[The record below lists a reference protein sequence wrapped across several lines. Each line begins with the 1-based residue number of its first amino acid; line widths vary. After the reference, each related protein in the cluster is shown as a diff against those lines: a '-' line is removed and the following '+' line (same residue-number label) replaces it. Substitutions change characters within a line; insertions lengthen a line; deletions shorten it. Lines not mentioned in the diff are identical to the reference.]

1 MKNINKLAMSAFSGL
16 CMLTSGVVS
25 AACIDDHPIQTIE
38 SIGGGQSASVN
49 RTLTTT
55 FKGHFMTTD
64 GLTNRGKNV
73 VKVCPGTEVGYI
85 VSSTIGEPTIET
97 IVTDTGLR
105 SGPVET
111 QIVTPPAA
119 DCTSGSIEGYLA
131 IGDKL
136 SCNNKNLGGSDTD
149 TFTVKAGR

>member
-1 MKNINKLAMSAFSGL
+1 MNIDKF
-16 CMLTSGVVS
+16 VVS
-25 AACIDDHPIQTIE
+25 AVLGLSFIVSDAAFAACVDDYPVSTVK

-49 RTLTTT
+49 RTLTTK

-73 VKVCPGTEVGYI
+73 VKICPGTEVGYI
-85 VSSTIGEPTIET
+85 VSSTVGEPTIET

-111 QIVTPPAA
+111 QIVTPPMA
-119 DCTSGSIEGYLA
+119 DCSAGTVSGYLA

-149 TFTVKAGR
+149 TFAVKAGR